1 MHKLFFDNDKNNTL
15 SDMVAWASD
24 RPRKIPYVKEY
35 TDDMGLWLVKDE
47 GIYLMSPTDERF
59 VDKKGTKNK
68 VVYAKGY
75 KPTKANRDTLWDKT
89 HDVSPDDF
97 AEFVPLTGDQLRR
110 AKNGYPI
117 RIELSETQLNIL
129 V

>member
-1 MHKLFFDNDKNNTL
+1 MHKLKFYNDKNNTL
-15 SDMVAWASD
+15 SDMIAWASD

-35 TDDMGLWLVKDE
+35 TDDMGLWLVKDH
-47 GIYLMSPTDERF
+47 GIYLMSPTDEKF
-59 VDKKGTKNK
+59 TDAKGVINK

-89 HDVSPDDF
+89 HDVSRDDF
-97 AEFVPLTGDQLRR
+97 AEFCPLEPQQVKRVKDG
-110 AKNGYPI
+110 API
-117 RIELSETQLNIL
+117 EIRLSDTEMHVL

>member
-35 TDDMGLWLVKDE
+35 TDDMGLWLVKDH

-59 VDKKGTKNK
+59 VDKKGTKNQ

-75 KPTKANRDTLWDKT
+75 KPTKANRDTLWYKT
-89 HDVSPDDF
+89 YDVSRDDF
-97 AEFVPLTGDQLRR
+97 AEFFPLEPQQVKRVKDG
-110 AKNGYPI
+110 API
-117 RIELSETQLNIL
+117 EIRLSNTKMHVL

>member
-75 KPTKANRDTLWDKT
+75 KPTKANQDTLWDKT
-89 HDVSPDDF
+89 YDVSPDDF
-97 AEFVPLTGDQLRR
+97 AEFIPLTDDQLRR

>member
-1 MHKLFFDNDKNNTL
+1 MHKFFFDNDKNNTL

-75 KPTKANRDTLWDKT
+75 KPTKANQDTLWDKT
-89 HDVSPDDF
+89 YDVSPDDF
-97 AEFVPLTGDQLRR
+97 AEFIPLTDDQLRR

>member
-24 RPRKIPYVKEY
+24 RPRKIPYVEEY
-35 TDDMGLWLVKDE
+35 TDDMGLWLVKDH

-59 VDKKGTKNK
+59 VDKKGTINK

-75 KPTKANRDTLWDKT
+75 KPTKANRDTLWNKT

-97 AEFVPLTGDQLRR
+97 AEFIPLTGDQLRR

>member
-1 MHKLFFDNDKNNTL
+1 MHKLKFYNDKNNTL
-15 SDMVAWASD
+15 SDMIAWASD

-75 KPTKANRDTLWDKT
+75 KPTKANQDTLWDKT
-89 HDVSPDDF
+89 YDVSPDDF
-97 AEFVPLTGDQLRR
+97 AEFIPLTDDQLRR